1 MKEKQVLNNAENFV
15 VTRGSAL
22 ICAVLFMG
30 VLLSGTI
37 YFGLSSVMG
46 ISELCDDYYDGAV
59 YDLVVA

>member
-30 VLLSGTI
+30 VLLFRHDI
-37 YFGLSSVMG
+37 FRIV
-46 ISELCDDYYDGAV
+46 LCYGH
-59 YDLVVA
+59 

>member
-46 ISELCDDYYDGAV
+46 ISELCDD
-59 YDLVVA
+59 